1 MCEWTPVSWLV
12 GPSLSPHPRLL
23 SSFSPPRNSPGTF
36 PQVARERERRQ
47 GTAKAIFSAKAPLLS
62 PPPAPLFLLR
72 FLIMMRVPLSPL
84 SLPPT
89 YDYPPIYRT
98 TIFLLPPP
106 PTPTHARPNP
116 EAPFLP
122 PPSLHLSNRREKV
135 IKSRPPPDALEN
147 SAPHPPQPSKAGR

>member
-89 YDYPPIYRT
+89 YDYPPFIG
-98 TIFLLPPP
+98 PPFFSSGP
-106 PTPTHARPNP
+106 RQRLPTPDPTPKRH
-116 EAPFLP
+116 FSLP
-122 PPSLHLSNRREKV
+122 PPSTYQTGGR
-135 IKSRPPPDALEN
+135 KS
-147 SAPHPPQPSKAGR
+147 